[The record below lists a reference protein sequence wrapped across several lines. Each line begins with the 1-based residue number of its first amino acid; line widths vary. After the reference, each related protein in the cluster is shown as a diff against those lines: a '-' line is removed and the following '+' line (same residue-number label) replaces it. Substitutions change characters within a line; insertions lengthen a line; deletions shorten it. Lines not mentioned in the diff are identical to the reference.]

1 MTAFVSL
8 SAKKL
13 GEQCFYDQTCQHL
26 DDNSECKQVDHNA
39 MCSCKEEYHE
49 VTHSKPVRRTF
60 CTQGKHDASIIL
72 CYQSF
77 INHVPDREDHKNTL
91 HVLLVCGS
99 LLNYAAFYAHLR
111 Q

>member
-1 MTAFVSL
+1 MTAIVSL

-13 GEQCFYDQTCQHL
+13 GEQCFYDQTCQHT

-60 CTQGKHDASIIL
+60 CTQGKYDAL
-72 CYQSF
+72 KVNAQPSF
-77 INHVPDREDHKNTL
+77 SVIVFSKL
-91 HVLLVCGS
+91 H
-99 LLNYAAFYAHLR
+99 
-111 Q
+111 